1 MYESPM
7 DNAKV
12 LRKELKEVLNLN
24 NRKVSVTADYHSINV
39 TLKDENADI
48 EKVREIAVK
57 YEDIDRCPRTYEV
70 LQGGNTF
77 VHVSRA

>member
-1 MYESPM
+1 MYENPM

-48 EKVREIAVK
+48 DKVRDMAMK
-57 YEDIDRCPRTYEV
+57 YEQISRCPRTYEV